1 MNSVVRTFAETSNV
15 VTRNSVVLTALLHP
29 KTLRRNPAKRF
40 YAHHHGAL
48 LIKFKSSGNSP
59 FLNPGII
66 FNSYVLF
73 SMENLP
79 LSIKEQVMLVIQIHL
94 TNAIA

>member
-15 VTRNSVVLTALLHP
+15 VTRNCVVLTAFLHP

-48 LIKFKSSGNSP
+48 SINSKSSGNST
-59 FLNPGII
+59 FLNPRII

-73 SMENLP
+73 PMENPP
-79 LSIKEQVMLVIQIHL
+79 LSKKEQVKLVFKIHL
-94 TNAIA
+94 RNAIV